1 MSLRW
6 RIGLA
11 AIIAAAVVAGFVPH
25 GALVGAQASAAE
37 AVQVA
42 ESPLPSGPVHCLD
55 ATCGKGTPAAA
66 APAPGITVAATV
78 AGLAAVAAAVAN
90 LRRRRAHAAVLPSG
104 IRDPL
109 FHPPQFS

>member
-6 RIGLA
+6 RVGLA

-25 GALVGAQASAAE
+25 GTLAVAQTSAAK
-37 AVQVA
+37 AVQLA
-42 ESPLPSGPVHCLD
+42 ESPVSSGPVHCLD

-66 APAPGITVAATV
+66 APAPGIAVAATLT
-78 AGLAAVAAAVAN
+78 GLAAVAGAVAS
-90 LRRRRAHAAVLPSG
+90 LRRRPARAAVLPSG
-104 IRDPL
+104 ICTPL